1 MHGDCVT
8 SETRLLDLETWL
20 LSDLGQVPEHL

>member
-1 MHGDCVT
+1 MCGDYVS
-8 SETRLLDLETWL
+8 SETRQLELETWL